1 MKYPNIEAERARN
14 GMSKAE
20 LAEKLN
26 VSNATLNN
34 WQNGTTELPIRK
46 LVELSDLF
54 HVSSD
59 YLVGRVKV

>member
-20 LAEKLN
+20 LAKKLN

-34 WQNGTTELPIRK
+34 WQNGTTELPIKK